1 MELLQAIKERR
12 SVRSFTDRKIQR
24 EKLEKIFD
32 AARWA
37 PSACN
42 KQMWEFV
49 VVESPETRKKIVK
62 EGRAHFFI
70 ANAGA
75 VIYVLYPKDVT
86 PEHGANIQ
94 SAAAAIQNMILYAHQ
109 EGLGTVWA
117 VACGD
122 RKVVREILDIPDK
135 YLIVAA
141 VAIGYAERKPKPPKR
156 RDLRDVVHYEQFG
169 KGRADAKRPIHIE
182 GWNYPV
188 LEQFR
193 SLGIRATAPTLHNF
207 DAFWGDDEIEAEV
220 RWTVALIKKETKILD
235 YLPFAGNHTVQLL
248 QQSPIE
254 KMFVSDVADDIL
266 DFIGDRVK
274 KRFGENGKSLELF
287 RGSIKQIPSKDE
299 QYDLVTCYKKL
310 NMIFKPQAALKEIHR
325 ILKPNGLLILT
336 IWNKYSLQGIGYS
349 LAQRY
354 RNKPLLVSNEGPFFP
369 ISFSHVRK
377 VLNNAGFRIMRQS
390 GLGMLSLQRNKYIF
404 SGIVFP
410 WPLSKLSR
418 TICLVAEKQT

>member
-12 SVRSFTDRKIQR
+12 SVRFFTNRKIER
-24 EKLEKIFD
+24 ERLEKIFD

-49 VVESPETRKKIVK
+49 VVESPETRKKIAK
-62 EGRAHFFI
+62 EGKAHFFI
-70 ANAGA
+70 ANAAA
-75 VIYVLYPKDVT
+75 VVYVLYPKDVT

-94 SAAAAIQNMILYAHQ
+94 SAAAAIQNLLLAAHQ
-109 EGLGTVWA
+109 EGLGTVWT

-122 RKVVREILDIPDK
+122 RKVVRNILNIPNR
-135 YLIVAA
+135 YLVVAA
-141 VAIGYAERKPKPPKR
+141 VAIGYPAKVPIPPRR
-156 RDLRDVVHYEQFG
+156 RDLGDFVHYEQFSE
-169 KGRADAKRPIHIE
+169 GRGDAKRPARIE
-182 GWNYPV
+182 DWTYQV
-188 LEQFR
+188 LEEFR
-193 SLGIRATAPTLHNF
+193 SLGIRATAPTIHNF

-220 RWTVALIKKETKILD
+220 RWTVPLIKKEAKILD
-235 YLPFAGNHTVQLL
+235 YLPFAGNHTVQML
-248 QQSPIE
+248 QQSPVE
-254 KMFVSDVADDIL
+254 KMFASDVADDIL

-274 KRFGENGKSLELF
+274 KRFGKNGKSVELL
-287 RGSIKQIPSKDE
+287 RGSVEQIPSRDE

-369 ISFSHVRK
+369 VSLSHVRK
-377 VLNNAGFRIMRQS
+377 ALNIAGFRIVRQS
-390 GLGMLSLQRNKYIF
+390 GLGMLSLQRNKYMLP
-404 SGIVFP
+404 GIVFP

-418 TICLVAEKQT
+418 TICLVAEKQA